1 MVRWGLAISPISLFT
16 AFCRNNFLE
25 LAQKR
30 ILVSERLLFSRIVA
44 KMSRDNP
51 CDRRRRAAMTPMR
64 ITRIF
69 RFLTLTTTC
78 LALLAASDHRQ
89 FTGKRTHVE
98 KAWKKKKERKPPS
111 FDVKD
116 KYWEPCDYA
125 STNGPNACGGGS

>member
-1 MVRWGLAISPISLFT
+1 
-16 AFCRNNFLE
+16 
-25 LAQKR
+25 
-30 ILVSERLLFSRIVA
+30 
-44 KMSRDNP
+44 
-51 CDRRRRAAMTPMR
+51 MTPMR

-78 LALLAASDHRQ
+78 LALLAASDHAQ

-98 KAWKKKKERKPPS
+98 KAWKQKERKRPS

>member
-1 MVRWGLAISPISLFT
+1 
-16 AFCRNNFLE
+16 
-25 LAQKR
+25 
-30 ILVSERLLFSRIVA
+30 
-44 KMSRDNP
+44 MSRDN
-51 CDRRRRAAMTPMR
+51 RAGPAR
-64 ITRIF
+64 EGRNDADADHSNI

-78 LALLAASDHRQ
+78 LALLAASDHAQ

-98 KAWKKKKERKPPS
+98 KAWKKKERKPPS

>member
-1 MVRWGLAISPISLFT
+1 MGIGNQPDFFVHRL
-16 AFCRNNFLE
+16 CRNNFLE

-30 ILVSERLLFSRIVA
+30 ILVSERPLFSRIVA

-51 CDRRRRAAMTPMR
+51 CWTQEGRKAPMR

-78 LALLAASDHRQ
+78 LALLAAFDHAQ
-89 FTGKRTHVE
+89 CTGKRTHVE
-98 KAWKKKKERKPPS
+98 KAWKKKERKPPS